1 MAIALLGITLGV
13 LSTMFVQRFF
23 SSKEFDGNYNRWR
36 KLNLILQEVGKN
48 YVDTIDMKGMTDAA
62 VKAALAELD
71 PHSVYLPPVE
81 LTESETELAGNFEG
95 IGIQFNVPEDTAI
108 ILSVIPGGPS
118 EKAGLNQ
125 GDRIIRVEDKTIA
138 GTKTPQDSMVRMM
151 KGPSGTKVK
160 ITVSR
165 DGTLI
170 PFEIT
175 RDRIPVNCVDAAFMV
190 NDTIGYIKLSKFT
203 RTTHKEVSEA
213 SEKLLKSGM
222 KRLIFD
228 LRNNTGGYFDQ
239 ALLLSNHFLNKGDAI
254 VYMEGRERPK
264 QDYDADGRGDMKD
277 IELSVLIDEGTA
289 SSSEIFAGAIQ
300 DNDRG
305 VIVGRRSFGKG
316 LVQEPI
322 NFTDGSGVRLTVA
335 RFYTPS
341 GRCIQKPYGKDYA
354 MDIYERYAHGEMMSA
369 DSMKVD
375 TTEVYY
381 TVKGR
386 RVYGGGGIIPD
397 VFVPIDTTKAT
408 DFYIQ
413 ANRKATPVRFASYM
427 FDRYKGQLSQ
437 IDDFEKLSAW
447 LDSIDIEGQFL
458 KYASDVD
465 GIKAS
470 DKEWK
475 ETRDYML
482 PQLKALTGRFSK
494 LDDEAFYRFYMPV
507 DDVIQAALSHS
518 SKVE

>member
-1 MAIALLGITLGV
+1 
-13 LSTMFVQRFF
+13 
-23 SSKEFDGNYNRWR
+23 
-36 KLNLILQEVGKN
+36 
-48 YVDTIDMKGMTDAA
+48 
-62 VKAALAELD
+62 
-71 PHSVYLPPVE
+71 
-81 LTESETELAGNFEG
+81 
-95 IGIQFNVPEDTAI
+95 
-108 ILSVIPGGPS
+108 
-118 EKAGLNQ
+118 
-125 GDRIIRVEDKTIA
+125 
-138 GTKTPQDSMVRMM
+138 
-151 KGPSGTKVK
+151 
-160 ITVSR
+160 
-165 DGTLI
+165 
-170 PFEIT
+170 
-175 RDRIPVNCVDAAFMV
+175 
-190 NDTIGYIKLSKFT
+190 
-203 RTTHKEVSEA
+203 
-213 SEKLLKSGM
+213 
-222 KRLIFD
+222 
-228 LRNNTGGYFDQ
+228 
-239 ALLLSNHFLNKGDAI
+239 
-254 VYMEGRERPK
+254 
-264 QDYDADGRGDMKD
+264 
-277 IELSVLIDEGTA
+277 
-289 SSSEIFAGAIQ
+289 
-300 DNDRG
+300 
-305 VIVGRRSFGKG
+305 
-316 LVQEPI
+316 
-322 NFTDGSGVRLTVA
+322 
-335 RFYTPS
+335 
-341 GRCIQKPYGKDYA
+341 